1 MAWRD
6 CRYVQQVSMKEREC
20 GAICAKAYGCGAAVY
35 GTASRIVVP
44 NTGLLTY
51 FPGCIHG
58 EN

>member
-1 MAWRD
+1 
-6 CRYVQQVSMKEREC
+6 MKEREC